1 MHYFFMDLM
10 RFLVHIAIYSLFCPT
25 ITLNPITSTMNIYIA
40 EFIGTMILITFGG
53 GIVAGANLKN
63 TNAENA
69 GWLTICLAW
78 GMGVM
83 FAVYA
88 VGNISGAH
96 INPAVTLGFAIVG
109 DFPWARVPGYIIAQ
123 ILGAMAG
130 ATIVW
135 IFYKAHWKKTEHPGA
150 KLSVFCTSGA
160 ERSLP
165 NNFANELIATFFL
178 MFGLSFIGANNF
190 ADGLNP
196 IVVGALISAI
206 GFSLGGT
213 TGFAIN
219 PARDFGPRLMHAL
232 LPIEGK
238 GSSDWAYSWI
248 PIVGPII
255 GGMTGTLFYKALFAS
270 TYGPAFWIFTILSL
284 VIIIYSIAFKMAAD

>member
-1 MHYFFMDLM
+1 M
-10 RFLVHIAIYSLFCPT
+10 
-25 ITLNPITSTMNIYIA
+25 NPYIA
-40 EFIGTMILITFGG
+40 EFIGVMILITFGG

-63 TNAENA
+63 SIAENA
-69 GWLTICLAW
+69 GWLTICIAW
-78 GMGVM
+78 GLGVT
-83 FAVYA
+83 FAIYA
-88 VGNISGAH
+88 VGDISGAH

-109 DFPWARVPGYIIAQ
+109 DFPWSDVPGYIIAQ
-123 ILGAMAG
+123 ILGAMTG

-135 IFYKAHWKKTEHPGA
+135 IFYKAHWKKTEDQAA
-150 KLSVFCTSGA
+150 KLGIFCTAGA
-160 ERSLP
+160 ERSFP

-190 ADGLNP
+190 AEGLNP
-196 IVVGALISAI
+196 IVVGALITAI

-238 GSSDWAYSWI
+238 GPSDWAYSWI
-248 PIVGPII
+248 PILGPII
-255 GGMTGTLFYKALFAS
+255 GGMTGTLFYKALFDGV
-270 TYGPAFWIFTILSL
+270 YGISFWVFSVLSL
-284 VIIIYSIAFKMAAD
+284 AIIVYSVTFKRATN